1 MSDQV
6 YSDEAERALA
16 EIRHRHGQVVDLL
29 KIPGWFWPL
38 LGVLMI
44 ALGLAVD
51 SRKTVAIAVVVPVF
65 VVGVS
70 AASITVALRSRR
82 GVQPRRDLVD
92 PIGVLAILGFVAVT
106 VGVSLGVAFTVRAV
120 GFPLP
125 GTLGVTVA
133 AVCLVIGGPWLNRYL
148 RQRMLLNLRA
158 GNR

>member
-6 YSDEAERALA
+6 YPDEAERALA
-16 EIRHRHGQVVDLL
+16 EIQRRHGQVVDLL

-38 LGVLMI
+38 LAVLMV

-51 SRKTVAIAVVVPVF
+51 SHNGVAIGVVVPVF
-65 VVGVS
+65 AIGVS
-70 AASITVALRSRR
+70 AASVNVALRSRR

-133 AVCLVIGGPWLNRYL
+133 AVCLVIGGP
-148 RQRMLLNLRA
+148 
-158 GNR
+158 

>member
-6 YSDEAERALA
+6 YPDEAERALA
-16 EIRHRHGQVVDLL
+16 EIQRRHGQVVDLL
-29 KIPGWFWPL
+29 KIPGWFWPA
-38 LGVLMI
+38 LGVLTI

-51 SRKTVAIAVVVPVF
+51 SHNPVAIAVVVPVF
-65 VVGVS
+65 AIGVS
-70 AASITVALRSRR
+70 AASVNVALRSRR

-106 VGVSLGVAFTVRAV
+106 VGVSLAVAFTLRAT

-125 GTLGVTVA
+125 GTVGVTVTA
-133 AVCLVIGGPWLNRYL
+133 ICLVIGGPRLNRYL
-148 RQRMLLNLRA
+148 RHRMLLNRA